1 MNSMLCVTGK
11 FEFYLRFFEEG
22 NASKTLIYD
31 MKIDVDHVF
40 RHAVPLETI
49 LSIIAQSV

>member
-1 MNSMLCVTGK
+1 MHAMLCVSGK
-11 FEFYLRFFEEG
+11 FEFYLGFFEEG

-31 MKIDVDHVF
+31 MKFDVDHVF
-40 RHAVPLETI
+40 RHAVPLGTI